1 MTVNSFSGIIGDK
14 MEGLTYPSTY
24 FRDGAVD
31 LGNVYIAM
39 DPIGTI
45 IGVYKCPE
53 RAIERSVQEVSGHFL
68 DQVHVEASECA
79 IFVDGEKGK
88 VTILIESI
96 LA

>member
-1 MTVNSFSGIIGDK
+1 

-39 DPIGTI
+39 DPMGTI

-53 RAIERSVQEVSGHFL
+53 MAIEKAILEVRSGFL
-68 DQVHVEASECA
+68 DHSVHVESSDIA
-79 IFVDGEKGK
+79 IFVEGEKGK
-88 VTILIESI
+88 VVILVEQIRG
-96 LA
+96 

>member
-1 MTVNSFSGIIGDK
+1 

-39 DPIGTI
+39 DPMGTI

-53 RAIERSVQEVSGHFL
+53 VAIERSISEVAGHFL
-68 DQVHVEASECA
+68 DSVHVEASDIA
-79 IFVDGEKGK
+79 IFVEGEKGK
-88 VTILIESI
+88 VVILVEQIRG
-96 LA
+96 

>member
-1 MTVNSFSGIIGDK
+1 

-39 DPIGTI
+39 DPMGII

-53 RAIERSVQEVSGHFL
+53 KAIEKAILEVRSGFM
-68 DQVHVEASECA
+68 DPTVHVEATDIA
-79 IFVDGEKGK
+79 IFVEGERGK
-88 VTILIESI
+88 VVILIEQI
-96 LA
+96 R

>member
-1 MTVNSFSGIIGDK
+1 

-39 DPIGTI
+39 DPMGFI

-53 RAIERSVQEVSGHFL
+53 RAIDRAISEVNGHFL
-68 DQVHVEASECA
+68 DQCHVDATECA
-79 IFVDGEKGK
+79 IFVEGEKGK
-88 VTILIESI
+88 VTILIEAI